1 MIQIVRYKLKTKKI
15 QLFSGNQCI
24 NIITLFVSLVLVCS
38 SFVTK
43 QTTKITSILEG
54 IGCSGIA
61 AALVAVFLERQ
72 ENRKLKTKIN
82 SYFSNLHENLK
93 LAIEH
98 LIWLSDRFE
107 DNKIEW
113 NLPIEKMISYK
124 FNLSESDK
132 ARPVSMKHSDAV
144 SKLVS
149 IGEKFSLNNISHFR
163 DEEVEK
169 ISKLFTIVLQDL
181 IPVMKELNS
190 LKSNALTLQTLDYLS
205 QEELD
210 QLIFD
215 LSLSVTI
222 MSRKDKNYN
231 VAVLKLKS
239 AFSTIHNKGKFSNSD
254 FNIGFNTFSVPFS
267 DL

>member
-1 MIQIVRYKLKTKKI
+1 MHVINTVKFLARSICLLSLEWISSSRTV
-15 QLFSGNQCI
+15 LFS
-24 NIITLFVSLVLVCS
+24 TS
-38 SFVTK
+38 S
-43 QTTKITSILEG
+43 TT
-54 IGCSGIA
+54 
-61 AALVAVFLERQ
+61 
-72 ENRKLKTKIN
+72 
-82 SYFSNLHENLK
+82 
-93 LAIEH
+93 
-98 LIWLSDRFE
+98 
-107 DNKIEW
+107 
-113 NLPIEKMISYK
+113 
-124 FNLSESDK
+124 
-132 ARPVSMKHSDAV
+132 
-144 SKLVS
+144 
-149 IGEKFSLNNISHFR
+149 
-163 DEEVEK
+163 
-169 ISKLFTIVLQDL
+169 
-181 IPVMKELNS
+181 LNS